1 MGNGNSAD
9 IKRFASLFQGR
20 RDAFGLM
27 QRGSILTVRHPL
39 SLLHY
44 RLHLTGR
51 RRLGIYPLLPN
62 GSTSFLVLDFDGPD
76 AERAARKV
84 YDRAPHYG
92 LPFAW
97 EISKSRG
104 IHLWL
109 FFSET
114 VSALDVRRI
123 ARGVL
128 KDASVQAEIFPKQ
141 DDLPQNGLGNFIWLP
156 LSGESVKG
164 GRTLFVNP
172 VFLKPY
178 PDQWTYLAGI
188 RRLLGQD
195 VSEILRMMGFGL
207 ESLKERLPGKGN
219 NGSLKI
225 YQGDLLPCAQRMLE
239 GVSAGCRDVSTFR
252 LAIHFKSRGYTLE
265 QAEEFL
271 QTWNAT
277 RNSPPLE
284 PGIITTKVRSA
295 YNHGYTGYGCEDPL
309 VIPFCEGSC
318 LIKKKEFAGLMVAE
332 RGYDEKDNSNRKRQ
346 GRG

>member
-1 MGNGNSAD
+1 VKNGNSVD

-44 RLHLTGR
+44 RLHLAGKS
-51 RRLGIYPLLPN
+51 RLGIYPLLSN

-84 YDRAPHYG
+84 YDRAQHYG

-104 IHLWL
+104 MHLWL

-114 VSALDVRRI
+114 VSARDARRI

-128 KDASVQAEIFPKQ
+128 KKASVQAEIFPKQ
-141 DDLPQNGLGNFIWLP
+141 DSLSQNGLGNFIWLP
-156 LSGESVKG
+156 LSGESVKD
-164 GRTLFVNP
+164 GRTLFVDP
-172 VFLKPY
+172 VSLKPY

-188 RRLLGQD
+188 HRLSGQD
-195 VSEILRMMGFGL
+195 VSEIIRMKGFGL
-207 ESLKERLPGKGN
+207 ETLEGKSPEKGR

-239 GVSAGCRDVSTFR
+239 GVSEGCRDVATFR
-252 LAIHFKSRGYTLE
+252 LVIHLKSRGYTLQ

-277 RNSPPLE
+277 RNRPPLE
-284 PGIITTKVRSA
+284 PGIITIKVRSA
-295 YNHGYTGYGCEDPL
+295 YNHGYSGYGCEDPL
-309 VIPFCEGSC
+309 IIPFCEGTC
-318 LIKKKEFAGLMVAE
+318 LIKKNETKELMVAE
-332 RGYDEKDNSNRKRQ
+332 RGYDGDENSEEKK
-346 GRG
+346 